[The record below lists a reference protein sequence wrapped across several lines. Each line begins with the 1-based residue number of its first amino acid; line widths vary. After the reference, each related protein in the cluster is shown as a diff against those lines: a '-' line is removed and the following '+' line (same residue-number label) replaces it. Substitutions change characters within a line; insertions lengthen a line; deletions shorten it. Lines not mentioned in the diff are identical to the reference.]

1 MIGRVQKNGPVV
13 QLQISVEL
21 EKAIV
26 MRMKIVLGR
35 LNVEAIIALLMTVQV
50 PFFHQQLIVAMIQIQ
65 NHVNA
70 HLDKAL
76 MVFVQNAHPDLHLMP
91 MEYVDFVQSFQCAL
105 IAT

>member
-1 MIGRVQKNGPVV
+1 MLYWKFLSYKERFVIGRVQKNGPVV

-65 NHVNA
+65 NHVSQF
-70 HLDKAL
+70 LKIWIIS
-76 MVFVQNAHPDLHLMP
+76 VCKEGFV
-91 MEYVDFVQSFQCAL
+91 S
-105 IAT
+105 